1 MPTAGSQVILCDVPI
16 RFDTYEGCSHACSY
30 CFAQR
35 NRDISKIK
43 MGESVNSLLNF
54 IKGYRDKNTNWCDW
68 DIPLHWGGM
77 SDPFQPIERETGR
90 SLECLRVLAETGY
103 PFVVSTK
110 NDLIAEGEYFELI
123 KRCNCVVQF
132 SAICERYDKLESGAS
147 TFAERMKAAKKISAY
162 KRVIVRCQPYMPNVF
177 KDVLQNIK
185 VFKDAGVYGCVFEA
199 MKAQRITQGMIK
211 LGADYVYPISILKPQ
226 FEEIKKRLHDNGMK
240 FYSGENRLRQ
250 MGDNLCCCGID
261 GMGWKVNTANLNHY
275 LYDKENYKFTEAQK
289 APEGG
294 MAFQSLAQ
302 RASTRG
308 LTHLSYERCM
318 EMCVSTKSY
327 IETLMP
333 IK

>member
-1 MPTAGSQVILCDVPI
+1 MNIRVYRSKQHKIETLDIEDYLCGVVPSEI
-16 RFDTYEGCSHACSY
+16 G
-30 CFAQR
+30 R
-35 NRDISKIK
+35 NA
-43 MGESVNSLLNF
+43 
-54 IKGYRDKNTNWCDW
+54 
-68 DIPLHWGGM
+68 P
-77 SDPFQPIERETGR
+77 
-90 SLECLRVLAETGY
+90 
-103 PFVVSTK
+103 
-110 NDLIAEGEYFELI
+110 
-123 KRCNCVVQF
+123 
-132 SAICERYDKLESGAS
+132 
-147 TFAERMKAAKKISAY
+147 
-162 KRVIVRCQPYMPNVF
+162 
-177 KDVLQNIK
+177 
-185 VFKDAGVYGCVFEA
+185 FEA

-240 FYSGENRLRQ
+240 FYSGENRLRK
-250 MGDNLCCCGID
+250 MGDNLCCCGIE

-275 LYDKENYKFTEAQK
+275 LYDKENYQFTEAQK

-333 IK
+333 TK